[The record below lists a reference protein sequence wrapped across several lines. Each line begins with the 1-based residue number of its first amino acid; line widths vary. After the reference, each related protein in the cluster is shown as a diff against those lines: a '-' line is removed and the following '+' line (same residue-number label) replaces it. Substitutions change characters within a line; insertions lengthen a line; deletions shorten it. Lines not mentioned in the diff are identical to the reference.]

1 MPPVWKGSNCK
12 ADVAI
17 IEKQIKHQWANQTKR
32 QRERV
37 IVMNIRWKCTVY
49 HGLAHA
55 GYLTSGLITCTGLKF
70 LSRGTFS
77 YTVYTICTARSL
89 GGLCFA
95 VMSNLIH
102 SATEHLFFFC
112 NLEHKR
118 QIWSKLSNNIKGDC
132 IHLAAVFLVQLSL
145 KTGADCPLRIGSVV

>member
-77 YTVYTICTARSL
+77 YTVYTICTARSK
-89 GGLCFA
+89 A
-95 VMSNLIH
+95 Q
-102 SATEHLFFFC
+102 LF
-112 NLEHKR
+112 
-118 QIWSKLSNNIKGDC
+118 ITSKI
-132 IHLAAVFLVQLSL
+132 IHLTEGRPVQDGSWLVAMKSYHLAFSCAL
-145 KTGADCPLRIGSVV
+145 FNK